1 GLVDVLGKV
10 GGLIKKLLPG

>member
-10 GGLIKKLLPG
+10 GGLIKKLLP